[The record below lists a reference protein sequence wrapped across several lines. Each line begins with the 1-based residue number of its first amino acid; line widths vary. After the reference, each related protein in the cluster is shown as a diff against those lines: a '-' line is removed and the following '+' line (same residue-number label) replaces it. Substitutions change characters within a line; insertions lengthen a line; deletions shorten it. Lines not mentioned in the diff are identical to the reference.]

1 MGKIKSMRKPS
12 EESKT
17 IDQMH
22 DQWCR
27 DNGYPVKKKKIDY
40 SRKTKPKKNYKLGH
54 AILSGYDGTL

>member
-17 IDQMH
+17 IDKMH

-27 DNGYPVKKKKIDY
+27 DNGYPVKK
-40 SRKTKPKKNYKLGH
+40 RKLITQGKQNPKR
-54 AILSGYDGTL
+54 ITS